1 MDIYIYTY
9 IYIILANRYV
19 YIYIYDVYYTQ
30 YVYIHMYVLDTLIYY
45 IYTYNRGNNILIFDS
60 PQRFSIGF
68 SVTL

>member
-1 MDIYIYTY
+1 MCI
-9 IYIILANRYV
+9 

-60 PQRFSIGF
+60 PQCFSIGF